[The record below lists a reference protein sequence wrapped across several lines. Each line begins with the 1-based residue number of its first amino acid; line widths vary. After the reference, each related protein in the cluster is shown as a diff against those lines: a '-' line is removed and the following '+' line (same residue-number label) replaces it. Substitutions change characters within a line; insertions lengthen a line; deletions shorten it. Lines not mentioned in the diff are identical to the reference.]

1 MLLLLPFSDSDRPRG
16 RDGTEVFSLWSSEQ
30 AVDGFTLDQVAEK
43 RNILG
48 NFEKIDQP
56 CTGAEQADHRLANS
70 KSMRLNRGLGFRKI
84 FQAED
89 LPHCRHIVAA
99 GELFLEAKPVSKS
112 TARRE
117 LFLLSL

>member
-1 MLLLLPFSDSDRPRG
+1 M
-16 RDGTEVFSLWSSEQ
+16 WSSEQ

-56 CTGAEQADHRLANS
+56 CTGAEQADRRLANS

-89 LPHCRHIVAA
+89 LPHCRHIEPEKPRER
-99 GELFLEAKPVSKS
+99 GDLFRGFDNLTFDRNIEKDD
-112 TARRE
+112 
-117 LFLLSL
+117 LSQR